1 VRQSITHRI
10 TLLLVLLTVL
20 WSCNKDPELIGLDL
34 VPDSDLLNHAI
45 IDTTTIF
52 AYTLREEKL
61 NTTAL
66 STSLLGSM
74 ADPAFGTTTA
84 SIYTQFLLTN
94 RPEIGSNTI
103 VDSMVLTIPYKGIYG
118 DEGATQNIQVYQLND
133 TISKYTTYYQNS
145 SLPIAPEVIG
155 QATFVPNLTHYDS
168 IDGVRIVA
176 HMRIVLSAEFA
187 NKFITAPDTAYS
199 SNTAF
204 TDYFKGIYLTADKA
218 TTPGTGAIMYMDLTH
233 PQSRISLYYRT
244 NTDSITPDT
253 ITHFFPVNSFAG
265 RFNSYEH
272 YDYEGADPLLL
283 EQLNGD
289 TTAGV
294 DRLYVQAMAGT
305 KVLLRFPYLD
315 SLAKLNIAVHEAALI
330 FENALPDEDYPIPA
344 LMGIG
349 ERIPGIDSLTG
360 EVKYDLKYIPDE
372 NDIPGHIDGN
382 AQNNKLYRIR
392 ITRYVQQRLLNP
404 EKDDNPLILFAAGGS
419 LTANRVILNGPKAE
433 TGKMRLV
440 IYYTPLR

>member
-1 VRQSITHRI
+1 MRQSIIHRI

-20 WSCNKDPELIGLDL
+20 WSCSKDPELLGLDL
-34 VPDSDLLNHAI
+34 VPESDLLNHAI

-66 STSLLGSM
+66 ATSLLGSM

-94 RPEIGSNTI
+94 RPEIGTNTI
-103 VDSMVLTIPYKGIYG
+103 VDSMVLTIPFKGLYG
-118 DEGATQNIQVYQLND
+118 DKNATQQIEVYQLND
-133 TISKYTTYYQNS
+133 TINKSIPYYQNS
-145 SLPIAPEVIG
+145 TLPFAPELIG

-168 IDGVRIVA
+168 IDGVKIVA

-199 SNTAF
+199 SNKAF
-204 TDYFKGIYLTADKA
+204 TDYFKGIYLTAAKA
-218 TTPGTGAIMYMDLTH
+218 TTPNSGAIMYMDLTH

-244 NTDSITPDT
+244 NTDSSTPDT

-265 RFNSYEH
+265 RFNNYNH
-272 YDYEGADPLLL
+272 YDYEGADPVLL

-289 TTAGV
+289 STAGG
-294 DRLYVQAMAGT
+294 DRLFIQSMAGT

-330 FENALPDEDYPIPA
+330 FENAIPDEDYPVPA
-344 LMGIG
+344 LIGIG
-349 ERIPGIDSLTG
+349 EGYKSIDSITG
-360 EVKYDLKYIPDE
+360 KVKYDLKYIADE
-372 NDIPGHIDGN
+372 NDKPGHIDGN
-382 AQNNKLYRIR
+382 AKDNKQYRIR

-404 EKDDNPLILFAAGGS
+404 EKVDNPLVLFAAGGS
-419 LTANRVILNGPKAE
+419 LSSNRLVLNGPKSE
-433 TGKMRLV
+433 VGRMRLV

>member
-1 VRQSITHRI
+1 MRQSIIHRI

-20 WSCNKDPELIGLDL
+20 WSCNKDPELLGLDL

-61 NTTAL
+61 ITTAL

-94 RPEIGSNTI
+94 KPKIDTNTI
-103 VDSMVLTIPYKGIYG
+103 VDSMVLTIPFKGLYG
-118 DEGATQNIQVYQLND
+118 DKNATQQIEVYQLND
-133 TISKYTTYYQNS
+133 PINKKTTYYQNS
-145 SLPIAPEVIG
+145 TLPIAPELIG
-155 QATFVPNLTHYDS
+155 QATFVPNLTQDDS
-168 IDGVRIVA
+168 IDGIKIVA

-187 NKFITAPDTAYS
+187 NKFIAAPDSTYNS
-199 SNTAF
+199 DTAF
-204 TDYFKGIYLTADKA
+204 NNYFKGIYLTAAKA
-218 TTPGTGAIMYMDLTH
+218 TAPNSGAIMYMDLTH

-253 ITHFFPVNSFAG
+253 LTHFFPINSDVA
-265 RFNSYEH
+265 RFNNYTH

-289 TTAGV
+289 STAGS
-294 DRLYVQAMAGT
+294 DRLFIQSMAGT

-330 FENALPDEDYPIPA
+330 FENAIPDEDYPVPA
-344 LMGIG
+344 LIAIG
-349 ERIPGIDSLTG
+349 EGYKGTDSITG
-360 EVKYDLKYIPDE
+360 KVKYDLKLLLDE
-372 NDIPGHIDGN
+372 YDRPGHIDGF
-382 AQNNKLYRIR
+382 AKDNKQYRIR

-404 EKDDNPLILFAAGGS
+404 EKVDNPLILYAAGGS
-419 LTANRVILNGPKAE
+419 LSSNRVILNGPKAE
-433 TGKMRLV
+433 VGRMRLV